1 MPTIHVIGEDHR
13 NKDITKQRIL
23 ELLTSGK
30 RFHYFVE
37 GKSDNIQ
44 YYARLYNIV
53 PTSDVT
59 ILDNKNCSDFGM
71 LTYMYGWICT
81 DLAEFRTGT
90 PTAEQVYRNIKT
102 QLLERFQTTA
112 PEVFDKKAKAE
123 LISKLYDL
131 ILNIITL
138 LDCSEDKKV
147 LIAGALAEAGW
158 DSSSKPILKTVL
170 PFSEELRDD
179 AFAQTI
185 NTYMKEH
192 SEANNEEFIVIVG
205 KRHVKYLTE
214 TAFRKLSFPF
224 TVLCSEI
231 KV

>member
-1 MPTIHVIGEDHR
+1 MATIHVIGENHQNR
-13 NKDITKQRIL
+13 DITKRIIL
-23 ELLTSGK
+23 QLLTSGK

-37 GKSDNIQ
+37 GESDNIQ
-44 YYARLYNIV
+44 YYAQLYNIV
-53 PTSDVT
+53 LTSDVT
-59 ILDNKNCSDFGM
+59 ILDNKECSDFGM
-71 LTYMYGWICT
+71 LTFMYGWICT
-81 DLAEFRTGT
+81 DLSEFRTGT
-90 PTAEQVYRNIKT
+90 PTADQVYRNIKT

-112 PEVFDKKAKAE
+112 PEVFNKKAKAE

-147 LIAGALAEAGW
+147 SIAKALTEAGW

-170 PFSEELRDD
+170 PLSEELRDD
-179 AFAQTI
+179 AFAHTI

-192 SEANNEEFIVIVG
+192 PETNDEEFIVIVG

-214 TAFRKLSFPF
+214 IAFRKLSFPN
-224 TVLCSEI
+224 TVVVC
-231 KV
+231 